1 MNILLW
7 LHLLAMAFFVGGQI
21 MLAAVVVPALRDGD
35 RERLRTVAR
44 RFGGGTLVALAVLAL
59 TGVGMASHFHDWGRS
74 TLHVKLALVV
84 VVLALIVAHLRR
96 PQWRVLD
103 GAVFVVSLVIV
114 YLGVELA
121 N

>member
-1 MNILLW
+1 MNTLLW
-7 LHLLAMAFFVGGQI
+7 LHLLAMAFFVGGQLF
-21 MLAAVVVPALRDGD
+21 LAAIVVPALRDGD
-35 RERLRTVAR
+35 REKLREVAR
-44 RFGGGTLVALAVLAL
+44 RFGAGTLVALAVLVV

-74 TLHVKLALVV
+74 VLHVKLAFVG
-84 VVLALIVAHLRR
+84 LALLLIVAHLSR

-121 N
+121 D